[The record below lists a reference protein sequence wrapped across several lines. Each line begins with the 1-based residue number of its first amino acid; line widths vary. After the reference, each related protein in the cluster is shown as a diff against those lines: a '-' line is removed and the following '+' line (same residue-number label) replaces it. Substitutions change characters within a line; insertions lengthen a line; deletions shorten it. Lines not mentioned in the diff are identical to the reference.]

1 MVLSMCLLKFLEIWD
16 QGCWKELQE
25 VAEGKGLVS
34 LSERAKDLVMET
46 HASSTVKTY
55 KSAFSR
61 WKSWAM
67 EHGFVAIPATPVAV
81 SLYLIHLVETSASAS
96 PISAALSA
104 IKWAH
109 QKACVQLPVNAMV
122 EQIAAAAKR
131 RLACTPRRK
140 EPLNKKQVATIVG
153 QLAGSDDCLKLRT
166 AVMFVIGFAGFMRWD
181 DLARIRVRDIAF
193 RRDYMEVRLD
203 KRKNDQLRE
212 GSLVLISTQ
221 PGELGAVALTQRLI
235 EETNLQADDHLL
247 SNLVKAKSGWKTKK
261 GSLQYSRARELFLE
275 AVAGA
280 GLQAEMFGLHSLR
293 SGGGGGGGV
302 RRQRPQP
309 RFHSDC

>member
-1 MVLSMCLLKFLEIWD
+1 
-16 QGCWKELQE
+16 
-25 VAEGKGLVS
+25 
-34 LSERAKDLVMET
+34 
-46 HASSTVKTY
+46 
-55 KSAFSR
+55 
-61 WKSWAM
+61 M

-166 AVMFVIGFAGFMRWD
+166 AVTSVCHWICW
-181 DLARIRVRDIAF
+181 LH
-193 RRDYMEVRLD
+193 EVGRF
-203 KRKNDQLRE
+203 
-212 GSLVLISTQ
+212 
-221 PGELGAVALTQRLI
+221 GE
-235 EETNLQADDHLL
+235 NP
-247 SNLVKAKSGWKTKK
+247 
-261 GSLQYSRARELFLE
+261 
-275 AVAGA
+275 GA
-280 GLQAEMFGLHSLR
+280 GHCIPSRLHGGSFG
-293 SGGGGGGGV
+293 
-302 RRQRPQP
+302 
-309 RFHSDC
+309 